1 MCTVCEASLR
11 CVLMLLTAFYL
22 VGLDI
27 RLPQVWIEA
36 TGAAG

>member
-1 MCTVCEASLR
+1 MRAVCEASLQ
-11 CVLMLLTAFYL
+11 CDDAADWVYL

-27 RLPQVWIEA
+27 RLPQVWVEA